1 MRALSKYSNGNS
13 YLANAKD
20 DNQKTKT
27 FMKLKKSQWKQI
39 EYHKYDKS
47 FDKDSGKVTHINSK
61 IIKFDQKKFNLFCFK
76 VLVPRLE

>member
-27 FMKLKKSQWKQI
+27 FMKLKKSQWTQI
-39 EYHKYDKS
+39 EYYKYDN
-47 FDKDSGKVTHINSK
+47 DSGKVTYINSK